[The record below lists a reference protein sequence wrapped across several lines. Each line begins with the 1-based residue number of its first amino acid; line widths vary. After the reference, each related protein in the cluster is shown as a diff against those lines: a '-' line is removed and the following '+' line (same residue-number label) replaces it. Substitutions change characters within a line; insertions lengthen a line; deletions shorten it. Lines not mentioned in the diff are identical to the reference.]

1 MSKDIKVGDKVAWN
15 TPQGETRG
23 NVVAKLTGQ
32 ARAAGHVAKAS
43 RDDPEYRVR
52 SQASGKDA
60 IHRPEALRKT

>member
-1 MSKDIKVGDKVAWN
+1 MFKDIKVGDKVAWN

-23 NVVAKLTGQ
+23 KVVEKVTGQ
-32 ARAAGHVAKAS
+32 ARAGGHVAKAS
-43 RDDPEYRVR
+43 PDHPEYRVR